1 MVSLQDIGK
10 KLSPVYSG
18 GELRAVSRVLVED
31 LLGLRMTDFL
41 VSGGVELSA
50 AMQETLDKAIERLLA
65 GEPVQH
71 VIGYTWF
78 CGNRFF
84 VNSNVLVPRPETAEL
99 VEMITR
105 ENHGMS
111 LRLLDIGT
119 GSGCIAVSLARQNP
133 EWQVDAWDISP
144 EAVGMALQNATENRV
159 NVDVRCVDLFAAE
172 LPRGSYDIIV
182 SNPPYITPS
191 EKADMEKLVLEH
203 EPHLALFVPED
214 NPLLFY
220 TRIAVK
226 GQEWLAEGGKL
237 YFEINRR
244 FHAETVE
251 MLETLGYRNVEAV
264 KDCNDNFRFV
274 KAVK

>member
-50 AMQETLDKAIERLLA
+50 GMQEALDKAIERLLA

-71 VIGYTWF
+71 VVGYTWF

-84 VNSNVLVPRPETAEL
+84 VNGNVPVPRPETAEL

-105 ENHGMS
+105 ENGGMS

-133 EWQVDAWDISP
+133 EWQVDAWDISH
-144 EAVGMALQNATENRV
+144 EAVETALQNAAENRV

-172 LPRGSYDIIV
+172 LPQGSYDIIV

-191 EKADMEKLVLEH
+191 EKADMERLVLEH
-203 EPHLALFVPED
+203 EPHLALFVPEN

-220 TRIAVK
+220 NRIAVK
-226 GQEWLAEGGKL
+226 GLEWLAEGGKL

-244 FHAETVE
+244 FPVETVE

>member
-50 AMQETLDKAIERLLA
+50 PMQETLDKAIERLLA

-71 VIGYTWF
+71 VIGYAWF

-244 FHAETVE
+244 FPSETVE
-251 MLETLGYRNVEAV
+251 MLETLGYRNIEAV

>member
-50 AMQETLDKAIERLLA
+50 PMQETLDKAIERLLA

-71 VIGYTWF
+71 VIGYAWF

-144 EAVGMALQNATENRV
+144 EAVGTALQNATENRV

-172 LPRGSYDIIV
+172 LPQGSYDIIV

-191 EKADMEKLVLEH
+191 EKADMEKLVLEY

-226 GQEWLAEGGKL
+226 GQEWLTEGGKL

-244 FHAETVE
+244 FPAETVE

>member
-71 VIGYTWF
+71 VIGYAWF

-105 ENHGMS
+105 ENHGIS

-144 EAVGMALQNATENRV
+144 EAVGTALQNATENRV

-220 TRIAVK
+220 TRIAFK
-226 GQEWLAEGGKL
+226 GQEWLTEGGKL

>member
-50 AMQETLDKAIERLLA
+50 AMQETLDKAIECLLA

-71 VIGYTWF
+71 VIGYAWF

-144 EAVGMALQNATENRV
+144 EAVGTALQNAAENRV

-172 LPRGSYDIIV
+172 LPQGSYDIIV

-220 TRIAVK
+220 TRIAFK

-244 FHAETVE
+244 FPAETVE

>member
-71 VIGYTWF
+71 VIGYAWF

-244 FHAETVE
+244 FPSETVE

>member
-50 AMQETLDKAIERLLA
+50 GMQEALDKAIERLLA

-71 VIGYTWF
+71 VVGYTWF

-84 VNSNVLVPRPETAEL
+84 VNGNVLVPRPETAEL

-105 ENHGMS
+105 ENGGMS

-133 EWQVDAWDISP
+133 EWQVDAWDISH
-144 EAVGMALQNATENRV
+144 EAVETALQNVAENRV

-172 LPRGSYDIIV
+172 LPQGSYDIIV

-203 EPHLALFVPED
+203 EPHLALFVPEN

-220 TRIAVK
+220 NRIAVK
-226 GQEWLAEGGKL
+226 GLEWLAEGGKL

-244 FHAETVE
+244 FPAETVE

>member
-50 AMQETLDKAIERLLA
+50 GMQEALDKAIERLLA

-71 VIGYTWF
+71 VVGYTWF
-78 CGNRFF
+78 CGNCFF
-84 VNSNVLVPRPETAEL
+84 VNGNVLVPRPETAEL

-105 ENHGMS
+105 ENGGMS

-133 EWQVDAWDISP
+133 EWQVDAWDISH
-144 EAVGMALQNATENRV
+144 EAVETALQNAAENRV

-172 LPRGSYDIIV
+172 LPQGSYDIIV

-191 EKADMEKLVLEH
+191 EKADMERLVLEH
-203 EPHLALFVPED
+203 EPHLALFVPEN

-220 TRIAVK
+220 NRIAVK
-226 GQEWLAEGGKL
+226 GLEWLAEGGKL

-244 FHAETVE
+244 FPAETVE

>member
-71 VIGYTWF
+71 VIGYAWF

-133 EWQVDAWDISP
+133 EWQVDAWDISS
-144 EAVGMALQNATENRV
+144 EAVGTALQNATENRV

-172 LPRGSYDIIV
+172 LPQGSYDIIV

-244 FHAETVE
+244 FPSETVE

>member
-41 VSGGVELSA
+41 VSGGVELA
-50 AMQETLDKAIERLLA
+50 AGMQEAFDKAIERLLA

-71 VIGYTWF
+71 VVGYTWF

-84 VNSNVLVPRPETAEL
+84 VNGNVLVPRPETAEL
-99 VEMITR
+99 VEMITC
-105 ENHGMS
+105 ENGGMS

-133 EWQVDAWDISP
+133 EWQVDAWDVSH
-144 EAVGMALQNATENRV
+144 EAVETALQNAAENRV

-172 LPRGSYDIIV
+172 LPQGSYDIIV

-191 EKADMEKLVLEH
+191 EKADMERLVLEH
-203 EPHLALFVPED
+203 EPHLALFVPEN

-220 TRIAVK
+220 NRIAVK
-226 GQEWLAEGGKL
+226 GLEWLAEGGKL

-244 FHAETVE
+244 FPAETVE

>member
-1 MVSLQDIGK
+1 MVSLQDIAK
-10 KLSPVYSG
+10 KLSAVYSG

-41 VSGGVELSA
+41 LPGGAELSVS
-50 AMQETLDKAIERLLA
+50 MQESLDRAVERLLA

-71 VIGYTWF
+71 VVGCAWF
-78 CGNRFF
+78 CGNRFV
-84 VNSNVLVPRPETAEL
+84 VNSDVLVPRPETAGL
-99 VEMITR
+99 VDMITS
-105 ENHGMS
+105 ENRGMS

-133 EWQVDAWDISP
+133 EWQVDAWDVSP
-144 EAVGMALQNATENRV
+144 RAVETAQLNAAQNNVA
-159 NVDVRCVDLFAAE
+159 VDVKCVDLFTAG
-172 LPRGSYDIIV
+172 LPEGSYDIIV

-191 EKADMEKLVLEH
+191 EKDGMESVVLDH

-220 TRIAVK
+220 NRIAVK
-226 GQEWLAEGGKL
+226 GREWLREGGKL

-244 FHAETVE
+244 FPDETVR
-251 MLETLGYRNVEAV
+251 MLEDLGYREVEAV
-264 KDCNDNFRFV
+264 KDYNDNYRFV

>member
-41 VSGGVELSA
+41 VSGGVEFSA

-71 VIGYTWF
+71 VIGYAWF

-144 EAVGMALQNATENRV
+144 EAVGTALQNATENRV

-244 FHAETVE
+244 FPSETVE

>member
-41 VSGGVELSA
+41 VSGGVELA
-50 AMQETLDKAIERLLA
+50 AGMQEALDKAIERLLA

-71 VIGYTWF
+71 VVGYTWF

-84 VNSNVLVPRPETAEL
+84 VNGNVLVPRPETAEL

-105 ENHGMS
+105 ENGGMS

-133 EWQVDAWDISP
+133 EWQVDAWDVSH
-144 EAVGMALQNATENRV
+144 EAVETALQNAAENRV

-172 LPRGSYDIIV
+172 LPQGSYDIIV
-182 SNPPYITPS
+182 SNPPYITHS
-191 EKADMEKLVLEH
+191 EKAEMERLVLEH
-203 EPHLALFVPED
+203 EPHLALFVPEN

-220 TRIAVK
+220 NRIAVK
-226 GQEWLAEGGKL
+226 GLEWLAEGGKL

-244 FHAETVE
+244 FPVETVE